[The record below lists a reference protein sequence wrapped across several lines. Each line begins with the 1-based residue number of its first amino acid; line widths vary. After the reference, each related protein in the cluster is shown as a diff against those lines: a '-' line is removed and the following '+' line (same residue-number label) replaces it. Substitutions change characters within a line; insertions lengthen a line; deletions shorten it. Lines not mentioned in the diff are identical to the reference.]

1 MQYVWDRAVIINIVN
16 IHIFPYIFSWR
27 VTVYESFSIVWSRMD
42 YFFMWMPQSRWILPN
57 TLYFKLRYSPSNLLI
72 RLADASSFFLAFIF
86 QSINLLH
93 IYLRSYFLLIIQVRY
108 ITWKTDFQVT
118 RTVAMPLEG
127 MRMPFRHLEDDLE
140 WSSVT
145 ADDYGLLYL
154 SWSIFVPALNL
165 WKSLHVNITG
175 ACSRCQVI

>member
-86 QSINLLH
+86 QSINFFH
-93 IYLRSYFLLIIQVRY
+93 ETVTY
-108 ITWKTDFQVT
+108 IFKVIFSFNYSSKVHNMKNWFSSNKNSGY
-118 RTVAMPLEG
+118 ASW
-127 MRMPFRHLEDDLE
+127 RHEN
-140 WSSVT
+140 
-145 ADDYGLLYL
+145 A
-154 SWSIFVPALNL
+154 I
-165 WKSLHVNITG
+165 
-175 ACSRCQVI
+175 